1 MPQTAQPHPA
11 PTADSNFAA
20 ARQFVAHGR
29 RRQADEGRESI
40 SGPGSFLEAA
50 QPTMTLLNRVIE
62 ERQIS
67 SILDLGCGDWNW
79 MRHMGLAGRNIS
91 YRGWDADPDLIAG
104 LSRDHGKDDRIR
116 FEMRDLT
123 TELFPPNDLVII
135 RDVLFHLPHEMG
147 QRVITRI
154 RNASRYMIAT
164 SFLCQGQNPSWGDCA
179 PVEIEGWG
187 FYTIDLCAP
196 PFSLNPFLAEAL
208 REPLCSIRGKPRY
221 VCLFDFGSKP

>member
-1 MPQTAQPHPA
+1 MQSSLPQPDTPSE
-11 PTADSNFAA
+11 SNFAA

-29 RRQADEGRESI
+29 RKQAEEGRESI
-40 SGPGSFLEAA
+40 SGPGSGLEAA
-50 QPTMTLLNRVIE
+50 QPTMKLLDRVLE
-62 ERQIS
+62 ERQIR

-79 MRHMGLAGRNIS
+79 MRHMGLAERKIS
-91 YRGWDADPDLIAG
+91 YRGWDADPDLIASLTRAYG
-104 LSRDHGKDDRIR
+104 EGARIR

-123 TELFPPNDLVII
+123 SELLPPHDLVII
-135 RDVLFHLPHEMG
+135 RDVLFHLPHEMA

-164 SFLCQGQNPSWGDCA
+164 SFFCQGQNPSWGDCA

-196 PFSLNPFLAEAL
+196 PFSLTPFLAEAL
-208 REPLCSIRGKPRY
+208 REPLCTIRGKPRY